1 MSSKTI
7 NTMYCNI
14 ILTFDCFVEQLDCS
28 QAFIESHEP
37 FSENTTEEEMI
48 YQLLG
53 GIDYFMDEYDLPK
66 EQLWKISTACD
77 WSLFKQLTKSE
88 TAYLNQNNGKW
99 FFNPSIKPA
108 NDIEEAMREKYGW
121 GTWFL

>member
-1 MSSKTI
+1 
-7 NTMYCNI
+7 MYCNI

-53 GIDYFMDEYDLPK
+53 GIDYFMHEYDLPK